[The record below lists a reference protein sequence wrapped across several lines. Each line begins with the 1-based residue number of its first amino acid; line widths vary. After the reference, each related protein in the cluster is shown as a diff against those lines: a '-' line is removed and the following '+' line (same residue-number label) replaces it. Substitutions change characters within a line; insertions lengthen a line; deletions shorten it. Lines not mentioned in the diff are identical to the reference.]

1 MEYWDIYDID
11 RNRTG
16 RTVARGPYLEPG
28 DYHIV
33 VHVCLFNA
41 AGEMLIQQR
50 QPFKQGWPNLWDF
63 TLGGSAVQGED
74 SRTAAQRELLEELGL
89 DMDFS
94 EKRAHFTF
102 NFERGFDDF
111 YFLEENV
118 RIDRIKLQQEEVQ
131 AVKWASREEILAMIE
146 AGTFIPYYPSL
157 VDLIFE
163 SRHQRGCHTREK
175 RKEEQ

>member
-1 MEYWDIYDID
+1 MGILIH
-11 RNRTG
+11 R
-16 RTVARGPYLEPG
+16 YLER
-28 DYHIV
+28 
-33 VHVCLFNA
+33 LFSDLFFLCKN
-41 AGEMLIQQR
+41 
-50 QPFKQGWPNLWDF
+50 D
-63 TLGGSAVQGED
+63 V
-74 SRTAAQRELLEELGL
+74 
-89 DMDFS
+89 FS